1 MEKVL
6 ETSGIDLVFGGL
18 GWSLDELDTELEAM
32 EELPVSLWISPDGY
46 LICYEF
52 DITDRMQAALDNLSG
67 TEENFQTIVKTK
79 LRVTCSNFNEI
90 SDFEIPKEI
99 TSGAVEFEEFWQ
111 EMM

>member
-1 MEKVL
+1 MPMIQFL
-6 ETSGIDLVFGGL
+6 SLFAISGIPGLEGCDTGVVFVHELYMDYLEVEHRL
-18 GWSLDELDTELEAM
+18 G
-32 EELPVSLWISPDGY
+32 PDGY

-52 DITDRMQAALDNLSG
+52 EMTDRMQAVLDNLSG

-99 TSGAVEFEEFWQ
+99 TSGAVEFEKSVRK
-111 EMM
+111 